1 MDFESHIHKRKDSL
15 VKVPL
20 FKKTYTLSPIS
31 SHFLSIS
38 SNRTNLL
45 PRDKS
50 IICSPLQSAAHHLP
64 FSSPPGG
71 PSVPSAAAAPISRD
85 ASVSWKNGILRMES
99 CGWGWDGGGWTQIYM
114 QDQEVRLMII
124 DTQCQYIWL
133 HCYLQF
139 LNTCIIIRPI
149 KKVNSLSIDLS
160 NDQTNCHNLLDFVF
174 CI

>member
-1 MDFESHIHKRKDSL
+1 MDFESHTHKRKDSL
-15 VKVPL
+15 VKLQL

-38 SNRTNLL
+38 SSRTNLL

-71 PSVPSAAAAPISRD
+71 PSVPSAAAAPVSRD
-85 ASVSWKNGILRMES
+85 ASVSWKMEY
-99 CGWGWDGGGWTQIYM
+99 WGWSHVGGGGMGGGWTQIYM
-114 QDQEVRLMII
+114 LDQEVRLMII

-139 LNTCIIIRPI
+139 LNTCIIICPI